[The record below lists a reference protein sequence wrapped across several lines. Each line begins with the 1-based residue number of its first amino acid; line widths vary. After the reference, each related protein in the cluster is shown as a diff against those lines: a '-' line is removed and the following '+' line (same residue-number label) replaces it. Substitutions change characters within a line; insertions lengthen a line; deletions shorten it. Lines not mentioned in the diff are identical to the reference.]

1 MTNIIVLCTANVCR
15 SVIARELLSRGLDD
29 HGVRARVRSAGML
42 DSGEPAA
49 PEVVRALG
57 AVGIDVSAHRSSRM
71 TDADLRSADLILA
84 MAREHLRYA
93 VVLEPAVWP
102 RTFTIRELVR
112 RATSAGPR
120 RPDQPLANWLDLVHQ
135 GRDRLDLL
143 GERAADDIADP
154 MGGPPEG
161 YDATVAQLD
170 DLTRLLI
177 RLAWGPQAPR

>member
-15 SVIARELLSRGLDD
+15 SVIARELLNRRLADRR
-29 HGVRARVRSAGML
+29 VRARVRSAGML

-57 AVGIDVSAHRSSRM
+57 AVGIDVSAHRSRRM
-71 TDADLRSADLILA
+71 TDADLHSADLVLA

-93 VVLEPAVWP
+93 VVLTPPVWP
-102 RTFTIRELVR
+102 RTFTIREFVR
-112 RATSAGPR
+112 RAASAGPR
-120 RPDQPLANWLDLVHQ
+120 RPDQPLPDWLDRVHH

-154 MGGPPEG
+154 IGGPPEG

-170 DLTRLLI
+170 DLTQRLI
-177 RLAWGPQAPR
+177 RLAWGPEAPQ